1 MSQKP
6 TATLPQLGAL
16 WRTRQLNE
24 LGLSSRA
31 IGTLVRQG
39 DLIRVRHGCYIRRA
53 AWANQP
59 DDVRGKLLIHAH
71 AHGTLT
77 TSTDGYVYSH
87 TSAARLHGLF
97 LWNVD
102 QTIHV
107 TLPTNPSS
115 ERLGKDVR
123 GHKLRLP
130 PSQITTVEF
139 LRVTDL
145 ERTVLDCAKTLNYR
159 QALIIMDHGLRLGA
173 DKQLMQ
179 AHSSTFS
186 GRRGCRTLQRCLA
199 NADPSSESPG
209 ETLCRELLARLKL
222 PMPTAQVEVQSRVGR
237 HRMDFAWKKEKV
249 ALEFDGEVKYFKYA
263 RTDRVIFEERRREK
277 ALVEDGWFFIRV
289 EWKDL
294 FQEQEFKARVL
305 KALRR

>member
-1 MSQKP
+1 MSQKQA
-6 TATLPQLGAL
+6 TALPQLGTL
-16 WRTRQLNE
+16 WRTQQLNE

-31 IGTLVRQG
+31 IGALVRQG
-39 DLIRVRHGCYIRRA
+39 DLLRVRQGCYIRRA
-53 AWANQP
+53 AWDKQP
-59 DDVRGKLLIHAH
+59 DDIRGKQLIHAH

-77 TSTDGYVYSH
+77 TSNGGYVYSH

-107 TLPTNPSS
+107 ALPSNPSS

-123 GHKLRLP
+123 GHKLRLT
-130 PSQITTVEF
+130 PSQITTVEY
-139 LRVTDL
+139 LKVTDL
-145 ERTVLDCAKTLNYR
+145 ERTTVDCARTLNYR
-159 QALIIMDHGLRLGA
+159 QALIIMDHALRLGA
-173 DKQLMQ
+173 DKHLMH
-179 AHSSTFS
+179 AHANSLS
-186 GRRGCRTLQRCLA
+186 GRRGVRTLQRCLA
-199 NADPSSESPG
+199 NADPLSESPG
-209 ETLCRELLARLKL
+209 ETLTRELLARLKL
-222 PMPTAQVEVQSRVGR
+222 PMPAAQVEVQSRIGR

-249 ALEFDGEVKYFKYA
+249 ALEFDGEVKYFRYE

-277 ALVEDGWFFIRV
+277 ALVEDGWSFIRV
-289 EWKDL
+289 EWRDL